1 MFPALSALRASD
13 AEREQTVAFL
23 NRRCGEGRLDLDEL
37 DSRVEA
43 AYAAVMLAELD
54 ALTRDLPG
62 SPFAPAPVTTSRS
75 TVARRHLTAGLTVL
89 TVVALLAIVPAEI
102 WAPLLML
109 AVPLVAMLLFAVLP
123 FAVPAILLVL
133 VVRGLTRGAGDRY

>member
-1 MFPALSALRASD
+1 MFPALFALRASD

-23 NRRCGEGRLDLDEL
+23 NRQCGEGRVDLDEL

-43 AYAAVMLAELD
+43 AYRAVSLAELD

-62 SPFAPAPVTTSRS
+62 SPFAPLPVVASRG
-75 TVARRHLTAGLTVL
+75 TVVRRQLSAGLMIL
-89 TVVALLAIVPAEI
+89 AVVAGLAIVPAEI
-102 WAPLLML
+102 WAPLLTL

-123 FAVPAILLVL
+123 LAVPAILVAL
-133 VVRGLTRGAGDRY
+133 VVRGLARGAGRRY